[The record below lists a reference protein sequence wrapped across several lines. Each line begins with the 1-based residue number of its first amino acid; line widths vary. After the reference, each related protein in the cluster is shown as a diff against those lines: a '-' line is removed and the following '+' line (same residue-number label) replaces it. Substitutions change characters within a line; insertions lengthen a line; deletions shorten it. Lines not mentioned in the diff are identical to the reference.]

1 MVYRNGNWGT
11 VCDDGFSTISATAA
25 CFTLGLGGGSY
36 SYRSKYTDMERGDSV
51 DSDPMKIWKN
61 IGSCTS
67 GTSNFLDCP
76 QEIAS
81 PSECDGHWEDV
92 VLFCS

>member
-1 MVYRNGNWGT
+1 MVKRNDEWGT

-25 CFTLGLGGGSY
+25 CYTLGLRGGSF
-36 SYRSKYTDMERGDSV
+36 SYRRAHTGDNG
-51 DSDPMKIWKN
+51 DNGDPMKIWKN
-61 IGSCTS
+61 IGHCAS

-76 QEIAS
+76 NEIAS

-92 VLFCS
+92 VLICS